1 VGGSKKVMKLK
12 NSFIKLNPAQRLYGL
27 KIPVIGLT
35 GGIAT
40 GKSTVAGMLEQSGL
54 PIINADQ
61 LVKDIYRLPE
71 TLTYIQNHHPEVIKD
86 GKIQFPLLRE
96 KVFLNP
102 EVKREIETFIYQ
114 RLPFAFQSAF
124 EKLPQASVLIYDVPL
139 LFEKKMEGFF
149 DLNALVYATREVQ
162 LARLI
167 SRDKISEMMAN
178 QILNQQMDIEE
189 KRLKTDF
196 IIDNSKTQT
205 ELLEEVNSFLQKFF
219 EK

>member
-1 VGGSKKVMKLK
+1 MNLKK
-12 NSFIKLNPAQRLYGL
+12 SFIKLDPAQRLYGL
-27 KIPVIGLT
+27 KIPIIGLT

-40 GKSTVAGMLEQSGL
+40 GKSTVARMLEQSGL

-71 TLTYIQNHHPEVIKD
+71 TISYIQNHHPEVVKD

-96 KVFLNP
+96 KVFLNA

-114 RLPFAFQSAF
+114 RLPLAFQSAF
-124 EKLPQASVLIYDVPL
+124 EKMPDPSLIIYDVPL

-149 DLNALVYATREVQ
+149 DLNALVYASRDVQ

-167 SRDKISEMMAN
+167 SRDQISEMMAN

-189 KRLKTDF
+189 KKIKTDF
-196 IIDNSKTQT
+196 IIDNSRTQN
-205 ELLEEVNSFLQKFF
+205 ELLEEVKSFLQKFF
-219 EK
+219 ETSLS